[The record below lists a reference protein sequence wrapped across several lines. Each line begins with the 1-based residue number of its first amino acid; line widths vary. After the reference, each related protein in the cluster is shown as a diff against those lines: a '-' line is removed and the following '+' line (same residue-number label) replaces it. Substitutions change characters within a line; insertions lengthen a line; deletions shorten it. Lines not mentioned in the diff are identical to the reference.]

1 MGVVTHYYGHVNAG
15 IIRIES
21 GELRV
26 GDTIHIRGTTTDFY
40 QRISQMELEHQ
51 NVAVARVGQVVGIQL
66 SQRVREGDEVI
77 RVSQ

>member
-26 GDTIHIRGTTTDFY
+26 GDTIHIRGATTDFY
-40 QRISQMELEHQ
+40 QRISHIEVEHET
-51 NVAVARVGQVVGIQL
+51 VAVARVGQVVGIQV